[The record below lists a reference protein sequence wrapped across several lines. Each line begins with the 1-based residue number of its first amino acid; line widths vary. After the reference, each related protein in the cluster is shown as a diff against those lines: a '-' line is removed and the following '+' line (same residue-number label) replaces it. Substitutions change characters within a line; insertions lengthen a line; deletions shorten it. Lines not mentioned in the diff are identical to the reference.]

1 MALKVIDINNFKKEG
16 LKMNSENDMTLHY
29 DFKIE
34 YPYLI
39 ALLDNMRYRVDINT
53 WSDKANFHL
62 NAAIHCMY
70 NWQWGDSDLQVCY
83 ERLAEELKNPTPFK
97 CKIARVT
104 NSGKHNLFN
113 GKALLRGLHRNKDVV
128 FIDLVGVH

>member
-53 WSDKANFHL
+53 W
-62 NAAIHCMY
+62 
-70 NWQWGDSDLQVCY
+70 
-83 ERLAEELKNPTPFK
+83 R
-97 CKIARVT
+97 
-104 NSGKHNLFN
+104 
-113 GKALLRGLHRNKDVV
+113 
-128 FIDLVGVH
+128 